1 MPFSDSD
8 LRALKAGPKRMV
20 VGAGN
25 SLFVVVES
33 VGKGGG
39 KSFIG
44 RTRFPPGRS
53 GKQVEVRIGPYGKGA
68 GKWTLK
74 AAREEWE
81 RIRTWS
87 KDTGRDPR
95 EMKKGADQGPSKTL
109 DDAIQGFLSTKTSLK
124 EFTLTNYRRQ
134 LENQV
139 TEVIPAT
146 TPLRELEWDN
156 GGREKVRALRT
167 HIEDRG
173 SYDQAFRVQKVLAQ
187 ALDYA
192 ILQGWMRRN
201 QNPATKQKGE
211 ESKHDPKHHPHIQ
224 WEQVPELLEAINL
237 NRCSGH
243 VQSVM
248 ALKFLLMTFLRAGAL
263 ARLEWKWINRKEN
276 LLVIPGTTPGLKRTK
291 KTEDLP
297 HHVPLTKEM
306 NALLKQAKQMNGHLP
321 YVFGPVRE
329 HSRYP
334 HLDPESPNNL
344 LKGLRY
350 REVLRAHGWRSLPL
364 TAGQEVLKA
373 PHDIIQRQ
381 MGHLIGDKVR
391 KAYDKSLMLE
401 ERRDFLEQWCKLL
414 VKNGLKI

>member
-1 MPFSDSD
+1 MPT
-8 LRALKAGPKRMV
+8 K
-20 VGAGN
+20 
-25 SLFVVVES
+25 
-33 VGKGGG
+33 
-39 KSFIG
+39 
-44 RTRFPPGRS
+44 
-53 GKQVEVRIGPYGKGA
+53 
-68 GKWTLK
+68 
-74 AAREEWE
+74 
-81 RIRTWS
+81 
-87 KDTGRDPR
+87 
-95 EMKKGADQGPSKTL
+95 GPSKTL

-156 GGREKVRALRT
+156 GGRGKAFKLRT

-192 ILQGWMRRN
+192 ILAGWMRRN

-211 ESKHDPKHHPHIQ
+211 ESKHDPKHHPHIK

-263 ARLEWKWINRKEN
+263 VRLEWKWISRKEN

-306 NALLKQAKQMNGHLP
+306 NALLEQAKQMNGHLP

-344 LKGLRY
+344 LKGLGY

-401 ERRDFLEQWCKLL
+401 ECRDFLEQWCKLL